1 MSHLWREISSVINR
15 MGMHE
20 WTLALAAMI
29 LVAVFCMRGFGSRSK
44 Y

>member
-1 MSHLWREISSVINR
+1 MDHLWRQIMHVFNS

-20 WTLALAAMI
+20 WVLAFGAMI
-29 LVAVFCMRGFGSRSK
+29 VVAFFCMRGFGSRSK